1 MEKIKKVEI
10 HDKIFEETYT
20 AHIQSNGTNW
30 LGWIPEVPKVK
41 CEEPTEAVLLK
52 ILEKKLHEV
61 LVAEEEAWEKQFEAD
76 VKTGKLDKLREEALA
91 DVRAEAIQISIN
103 PAEWHRGIFTKRP
116 IVFGRII
123 EGFRHIFKDLQI
135 SNFNCSRKT
144 QVTRPLISRNLKDM
158 TIGQPGLQEVIEQ

>member
-1 MEKIKKVEI
+1 MEKIKKIEI

-41 CEEPTEAVLLK
+41 CKEPTEAVLLK
-52 ILEKKLHEV
+52 TLEKRLHDA

-91 DVRAEAIQISIN
+91 DVRAG
-103 PAEWHRGIFTKRP
+103 RFKYLFTTYP
-116 IVFGRII
+116 
-123 EGFRHIFKDLQI
+123 ESHQFRESF
-135 SNFNCSRKT
+135 
-144 QVTRPLISRNLKDM
+144 V
-158 TIGQPGLQEVIEQ
+158 